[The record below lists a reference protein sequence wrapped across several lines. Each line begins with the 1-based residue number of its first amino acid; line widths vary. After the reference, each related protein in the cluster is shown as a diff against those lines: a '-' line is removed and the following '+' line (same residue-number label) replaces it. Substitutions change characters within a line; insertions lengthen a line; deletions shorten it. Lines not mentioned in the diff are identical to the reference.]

1 MRTLGILIW
10 LPMLGLICTGCAALH
25 PTAQVSHH
33 RSAPAVR
40 QQASGQDPNQSGPVI
55 QLTYHAANLPSPV
68 ERPKQDSAPLAGAS
82 ELSAET
88 LVEQV
93 LARNPT
99 LAQMNAAWQAATAR
113 YPQVTS
119 LDDPNFG
126 AIIGPA
132 SIGSRE
138 VDFAYRLE
146 ASQKIPYCGKLRLRG
161 QTALAEAT
169 AAGHD
174 VGDTKLQ
181 LIESTKVA
189 FYDYFLIHRAM
200 SVNEESLQLLKEIR
214 GTAVDRFKANQ
225 TPQQDV
231 LQVDVEIGRQRKRG
245 LVLERLQKVTQARI
259 NTLMH
264 LPPDSP
270 LPPPPKTFELA
281 AALPA
286 VAVLRAHAVAQ
297 RPDLQALA
305 NRIEGERASLALAH
319 KEYYPDFEVMA
330 AYDAFWQS
338 PEKDLRPMV
347 GLRMN
352 LPIQKDRRAGAV
364 AEAHARLSQRVA
376 ELASRTDQVNLQ
388 VQEAYEQVLE
398 SEKGVRLYNDT
409 ILPAATDNVKAAR
422 TAYAT
427 GRIPF
432 LSLVEAQR
440 NLVGLRDS
448 YYEEL
453 AEYFRR
459 RATLERVIG
468 GPGLLPQSEDLPSPR
483 KLLPHLELLPE
494 PRKLPK

>member
-1 MRTLGILIW
+1 MKSLAPLNC
-10 LPMLGLICTGCAALH
+10 LPLAFLVCTGCAVLH
-25 PTAQVSHH
+25 PSAQEAH
-33 RSAPAVR
+33 RRPAVMELR
-40 QQASGQDPNQSGPVI
+40 GPSQDLQQPGSVI
-55 QLTYHAANLPSPV
+55 QVTFHAADMPSPV
-68 ERPKQDSAPLAGAS
+68 EASKPEASPLAEAD
-82 ELSAET
+82 ELSAEA
-88 LVEQV
+88 LIEQV

-132 SIGSRE
+132 SIGSNE
-138 VDFAYRLE
+138 VDFAYRIE
-146 ASQKIPYCGKLRLRG
+146 ASQRIPFCGKLGLRG
-161 QTALAEAT
+161 QSALAEAA

-189 FYDYFLIHRAM
+189 FYDYFLIHRAIA
-200 SVNEESLQLLKEIR
+200 VNEESLELLKEIR

-225 TPQQDV
+225 SPQQDV

-245 LVLERLQKVTQARI
+245 LVLERMKKVAQARI

-264 LPPDSP
+264 LPPETP
-270 LPPPPKTFELA
+270 LPPPPKTFVLA

-286 VAVLRAHAVAQ
+286 VAVLRAQAIAQ
-297 RPDLQALA
+297 RPDLHALA
-305 NRIEGERASLALAH
+305 NRIESERAALALAH

-398 SEKGVRLYNDT
+398 SEKGVRLYDDT
-409 ILPAATDNVKAAR
+409 ILPAATENVKAAR

-459 RATLERVIG
+459 RATLERVTG
-468 GPGLLPQSEDLPSPR
+468 GAGLLLQTEGQPTKKLLPQLDV
-483 KLLPHLELLPE
+483 LPE
-494 PRKLPK
+494 PRKQPK